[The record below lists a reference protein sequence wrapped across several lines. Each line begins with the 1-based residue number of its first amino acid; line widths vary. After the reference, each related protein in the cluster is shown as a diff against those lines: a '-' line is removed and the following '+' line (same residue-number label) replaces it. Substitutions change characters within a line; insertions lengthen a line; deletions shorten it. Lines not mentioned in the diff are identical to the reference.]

1 MKQLFLSVCIVCLSL
16 SVFSQ
21 ATSVKRIEFSTENRI
36 REYIPMGTN
45 GILQDVVDEAKNK
58 ADKKNRVI
66 TCVLYSTNL
75 VKLGDVDV
83 ITPDGYRAEFTAS
96 TYRKYYNMGVDRN
109 TQFMLHC
116 VDIPSLKVKTL
127 QGKMPRGTFIR
138 SMSALDDYVIVKG
151 DARNNH
157 LFFFKNVKTGEESI
171 SNLKI
176 VSSRDFKM
184 LGYQADTVSNEFY
197 VLYRDKVNNEIIT
210 VFQVYVKGSK
220 TQEVIIKNDEGNYM
234 QLASVSKTKD
244 GSYIICGTVGNFI
257 VKTYTTGIFIC
268 KIQQQKKVFIKYVN
282 YLDIKNFTGYLSENK
297 QERIEKKKD
306 KYEQKGKELELNY
319 LMAPHRI
326 IESNNQYVLVGEAYY
341 PTYRQECQAVT
352 NASGGTS
359 MQCRTVFDGYQY
371 THYFLC
377 NFDQQGNL
385 VWSNSKKMHLNF
397 KPYDPYLVLDVKYS
411 NGSVYTLHTSG
422 YFEFNYD
429 IFDSKGVETKSEIYK
444 SIEAQ
449 TESDEI
455 KRSSMTTNYWY
466 NNYFIAFGQQKI
478 KNTEDK
484 DKRRVYY
491 LNKIQV
497 AQ

>member
-1 MKQLFLSVCIVCLSL
+1 MRHFLVFLIALSSSL

-21 ATSVKRIEFSTENRI
+21 AETIKRVEFETENRI
-36 REYIPMGTN
+36 RGYIPMGTN

-58 ADKKNRVI
+58 ADKKNRII
-66 TCVLYSTNL
+66 TCTLYSTNL

-83 ITPDGYRAEFTAS
+83 ITPNGYRTEFTAS
-96 TYRKYYNMGVDRN
+96 TYRTYYNMGVSGN

-116 VDIPSLKVKTL
+116 VDIPSLKVTTL

-151 DARNNH
+151 DVRGNH

-176 VSSRDFKM
+176 VSSRDFKI

-210 VFQVYVKGSK
+210 VFQVYAKGSK

-257 VKTYTTGIFIC
+257 VKTFTTGIFIC
-268 KIQQQKKVFIKYVN
+268 KIQQQKKVFIKYIN
-282 YLDIKNFTGYLSENK
+282 YLDITNFTSYLSENK

-306 KYEQKGKELELNY
+306 RYEQKGKELEINY

-341 PTYRQECQAVT
+341 PTYRQVCHPVP
-352 NASGGTS
+352 NAFGGATI
-359 MQCRTVFDGYQY
+359 QCENVFDGYQY

-385 VWSNSKKMHLNF
+385 LWSNSKEMHIDY
-397 KPYDPYLVLDVKYS
+397 KPHDVRIFLDVKFT
-411 NGSVYTLHTSG
+411 NGTLSTLHGSG
-422 YFEFNYD
+422 FDFHYTV
-429 IFDSKGVETKSEIYK
+429 FDSKGNVTKTATNNMIETQN
-444 SIEAQ
+444 EADNI
-449 TESDEI
+449 T
-455 KRSSMTTNYWY
+455 RSSMNTNYWY
-466 NNYFIAFGQQKI
+466 NNYFIAFGIQKI
-478 KNTEDK
+478 KNTDEK
-484 DKRRVYY
+484 DKRKVNY

-497 AQ
+497 VQ